1 MTSSVIKEKDLFE
14 GTNFREEQHIF
25 RGRKYPCKRCGEE
38 DHHSHIICIKCKEIA
53 FGTFAKCECNEFKD
67 REEELQ
73 LEDEPEDD
81 SDDEDEDPKEMN
93 LIIESPR
100 EVKDSTFIIANIYGK
115 RINVMLDSGSH
126 SSVITKMF
134 LDEMNV
140 SIDKATT
147 TKIIN
152 INGEKKSPL
161 GKMNR
166 VPIQINEDQWDMEMI
181 VTESKN
187 YNVILGSD
195 WLSLVKGIM
204 NYQEGTFY
212 YEGSGDKGLTLM
224 T

>member
-1 MTSSVIKEKDLFE
+1 
-14 GTNFREEQHIF
+14 
-25 RGRKYPCKRCGEE
+25 
-38 DHHSHIICIKCKEIA
+38 
-53 FGTFAKCECNEFKD
+53 
-67 REEELQ
+67 
-73 LEDEPEDD
+73 
-81 SDDEDEDPKEMN
+81 
-93 LIIESPR
+93 
-100 EVKDSTFIIANIYGK
+100 
-115 RINVMLDSGSH
+115 MLDSGSH
-126 SSVITKMF
+126 LSVITKMF

-195 WLSLVKGIM
+195 WLSLVNRNNELPRRNI
-204 NYQEGTFY
+204 
-212 YEGSGDKGLTLM
+212 LL
-224 T
+224 